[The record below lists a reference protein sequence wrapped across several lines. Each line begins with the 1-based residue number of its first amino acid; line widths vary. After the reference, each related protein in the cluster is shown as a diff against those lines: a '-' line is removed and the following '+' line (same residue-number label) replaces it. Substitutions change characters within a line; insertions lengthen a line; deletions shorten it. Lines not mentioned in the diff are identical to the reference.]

1 MALPYLDNERMIR
14 PSIAALI
21 REVSE
26 DNTSGAVELTKKA
39 TQALL
44 LLSDETRAQDLSPFL
59 SEFMTAGRELIQA
72 QPSMA
77 PLFNLVNSVLSS
89 FDTAENV
96 GEAKRI
102 VKAAASTFAEDL
114 DVSGDKI
121 AVQALPLVSDG
132 ATIMTHSR
140 SSTVLRALFLAKER
154 GRNFAILCTESR
166 PIYEGRESAR
176 QLAQQGIDVTL
187 VTDAAVAHF
196 ASQVDLVMVG
206 GDSLSGQGLVNKMG
220 THALALAA
228 KADGIPFYAL
238 CGTQKFLPSDYPH
251 LEIELKDPR
260 EVWED
265 SPGGVTVLNYYFD
278 VTPLDFVSGVVT
290 EKGLLQRAEVLKML
304 SQLQTHKLLI

>member
-1 MALPYLDNERMIR
+1 MALPHLDNERMIH
-14 PSIAALI
+14 PTIAALI
-21 REVSE
+21 REVAE
-26 DNTSGAVELTKKA
+26 DNASGAVELTKKA

-44 LLSDETRAQDLSPFL
+44 LFSDETSAQDLSQFL
-59 SEFMTAGRELIQA
+59 SEFTTAGRELIRA

-89 FDTAENV
+89 LDAAENV
-96 GEAKRI
+96 GEARRI
-102 VKAAASTFAEDL
+102 VKAAASAFAEDL

-121 AVQALPLVSDG
+121 AKQALPLISDG

-140 SSTVLRALFLAKER
+140 SSTALRALFLAKDK

-166 PIYEGRESAR
+166 PICEGRQLAK

-196 ASQVDLVMVG
+196 MNQVDLAMVG
-206 GDSLSGQGLVNKMG
+206 ADSISSKGLVNKMG

-228 KADGIPFYAL
+228 NAHGVPFYAL
-238 CGTQKFLPSDYPH
+238 CGIEKFLPSDCPH
-251 LEIELKDPR
+251 MEIELKDPR
-260 EVWED
+260 EIWED

-278 VTPLDFVSGVVT
+278 LTPLEFVSTVVT
-290 EKGLLQRAEVLKML
+290 EKGLLGSADVLKMV

>member
-1 MALPYLDNERMIR
+1 MIR
-14 PSIAALI
+14 PTIVALI
-21 REVSE
+21 REVAE

-44 LLSDETRAQDLSPFL
+44 HFSDETRAQDLSQFL
-59 SEFMTAGRELIQA
+59 SELMTAGRELIQA

-89 FDTAENV
+89 LDTAEKV
-96 GEAKRI
+96 DEARRI

-114 DVSGDKI
+114 DASGDKI
-121 AVQALPLVSDG
+121 AKQALPLISDG

-140 SSTVLRALFLAKER
+140 SSTVLRALSLAKER

-166 PIYEGRESAR
+166 PIFEGRELAR
-176 QLAQQGIDVTL
+176 QLAQQGIEVTL
-187 VTDAAVAHF
+187 VTDAAVAH
-196 ASQVDLVMVG
+196 SMNQVDLVMVG
-206 GDSLSGQGLVNKMG
+206 ADSISSRGLVNKMG

-228 KADGIPFYAL
+228 NAHAVPFYAL
-238 CGTQKFLPSDYPH
+238 CGIEKFLPSDCPH
-251 LEIELKDPR
+251 MEIELKDPR

-278 VTPLDFVSGVVT
+278 LTPLEFVSAVVT
-290 EKGLLQRAEVLKML
+290 EKGLLGRASVLKML
-304 SQLQTHKLLI
+304 SQLRTHKLLI